1 MTLSIE
7 RIDHIVIT
15 VNDIEKTCRFYCD
28 VLGMTETQ
36 YDDNRRALYFGRQ
49 KINLH
54 PIPNDIN
61 PRASKPTTGAMD
73 ICLVSESSIDEV
85 VSTLNHHGITIEQ
98 GPVERQGALGTMC
111 SVYFRDPDGN
121 LIEVA
126 HYNN

>member
-61 PRASKPTTGAMD
+61 PIMALP
-73 ICLVSESSIDEV
+73 
-85 VSTLNHHGITIEQ
+85 LNKARLNDR
-98 GPVERQGALGTMC
+98 ERWERCVPCIFVIPM
-111 SVYFRDPDGN
+111 V
-121 LIEVA
+121 I
-126 HYNN
+126 